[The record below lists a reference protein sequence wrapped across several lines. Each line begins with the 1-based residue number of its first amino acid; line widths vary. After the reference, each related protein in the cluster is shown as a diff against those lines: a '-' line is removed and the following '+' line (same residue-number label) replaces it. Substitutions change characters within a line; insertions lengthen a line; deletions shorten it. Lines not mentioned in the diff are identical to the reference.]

1 MLINLLKNPTIRRL
15 SLVQLIVYF
24 GSWFSNV
31 AIYTMILHFGVDPIT
46 NALVVSMYALPALLA
61 PLNGAIIDKLPLR
74 RFMLVLMATELVIT
88 LLYLTIHD
96 ISQVYMLM
104 ALIFLRTIAAFLFF
118 NAEMSL
124 LPQLF
129 KGETL
134 KQVNE
139 LHSIIWSLTYALGM
153 ALGGIAV
160 DRFGIYNTILI
171 DVALFAVGIWLFS
184 GIKLHLAPKTTHSI
198 GKLIRDGFHYL
209 KSHTMLLHLIVLHS
223 VVAFTSF
230 DALINLLTESHYSR
244 IIAIPL
250 AIGWL
255 NAIRAVGL
263 MIGPFVL
270 SRFVNHQNLHY
281 FFFAQGAMIIIW
293 AFVEHSF
300 TASLIMM
307 LGIGFFTTTLWSFTY
322 TLIQTTTDKAYLG
335 RIVAYNDMIFMLVS
349 IIITL
354 FIGGAYAAGM
364 TLQSITLSLG
374 LGFVVGGFYY
384 KWFRTRFKDLLQKE
398 HAI

>member
-31 AIYTMILHFGVDPIT
+31 AIYTMILRFGVDPLT

-74 RFMLVLMATELVIT
+74 RFMLVLMGVEMLTT
-88 LLYLTIHD
+88 LLYLNIQD
-96 ISQVYMLM
+96 ITQVYLLM
-104 ALIFLRTIAAFLFF
+104 GLIFIRTMAAFLFF

-129 KGETL
+129 KGDTL
-134 KQVNE
+134 KKVNE

-160 DRFGIYNTILI
+160 DKLGIYNTILI
-171 DVALFAVGIWLFS
+171 DVALFAVGMWLFS
-184 GIKLHLAPKTTHSI
+184 GIHLKLAPKSTHSI

-209 KSHTMLLHLIVLHS
+209 RNHTMLLHLIVLHS

-230 DALINLLTESHYSR
+230 DALINLLTEAHYSN

-263 MIGPFVL
+263 MTGPIFL
-270 SRFVNHQNLHY
+270 SRFVNHQNLHR
-281 FFFAQGAMIIIW
+281 FFFAQGAMVIIW

-322 TLIQTTTDKAYLG
+322 TLIQSTTDKAYLG
-335 RIVAYNDMIFMLVS
+335 RIVAYNDMIFMLMS
-349 IIITL
+349 IVATL
-354 FIGGAYAAGM
+354 FIGGAYAEGLS
-364 TLQSITLSLG
+364 LQSITLTLG
-374 LGFVVGGFYY
+374 AAFIAGGFYY
-384 KWFRTRFKDLLQKE
+384 KWFRTRFKEALEKVHTL
-398 HAI
+398 